1 MTDAQMAV
9 NLVAFSP
16 DQKACTASEVV
27 GEGRRTGFRNRR
39 VPHFET
45 WVICNMYFCY
55 SHFTHEHLTR
65 YGH

>member
-9 NLVAFSP
+9 NLVVLGP

-45 WVICNMYFCY
+45 
-55 SHFTHEHLTR
+55 
-65 YGH
+65 